1 MPSSTPDLPHPPHV
15 PESAG
20 PARPARLPRLA
31 ELPQLSRPS
40 RLPQLPRLPSDE
52 DLVEALL
59 ALAVPFEEVN
69 GLLAARTRL
78 DRDRGLRTFFEEMLH
93 EQAEAVG
100 TLGRPSGL
108 DRDWAAGTAGGEGL
122 ATLLFVALAPLARAH
137 HRALGIPPEVTASTL
152 ADLGRQLAVSR
163 WRGRAGLGNARWLTL
178 HFRGE
183 LFHLG
188 RLQFQRTR
196 VTGADSSAALAGGA
210 PVARA
215 ADASAALGGDADE
228 WSLQLHIPDHCGPL
242 SPAACDRALDRARV
256 FFPRHF
262 PGEPY
267 RSCHIFSWL
276 LDPQLADHLPA
287 ESNIIRFQRRFS
299 PLERPDRPSVPEDT
313 NPLKFV
319 FGDIERPLE
328 SLPRDTVVQRA
339 LVDHLRAGGHWYV
352 RGGRLPLR
360 KVVPSTPS
368 TALPTVGAGTGSMNA
383 DPME

>member
-1 MPSSTPDLPHPPHV
+1 MPSRTPVPPQPPHV
-15 PESAG
+15 PESAP
-20 PARPARLPRLA
+20 PARSV
-31 ELPQLSRPS
+31 QLSQ
-40 RLPQLPRLPSDE
+40 LPQLPQLPSDE

-59 ALAVPFEEVN
+59 GLAVPFEDVN

-78 DRDRGLRTFFEEMLH
+78 DRDRGLRTFFEEMLRT
-93 EQAEAVG
+93 QAEAVG
-100 TLGRPSGL
+100 TIGRPAGL
-108 DRDWAAGTAGGEGL
+108 DRDWAAGTADGEGL

-137 HRALGIPPEVTASTL
+137 HRALGIPAEVTGSTL

-163 WRGRAGLGNARWLTL
+163 WRGRTGLGNARWLTL

-183 LFHLG
+183 LFQLG

-196 VTGADSSAALAGGA
+196 PTG
-210 PVARA
+210 
-215 ADASAALGGDADE
+215 ADASAARAGGADE

-242 SPAACDRALDRARV
+242 SAAACDRALDRARA

-276 LDPQLADHLPA
+276 LDPQLADRLPA

-299 PLERPDRPSVPEDT
+299 PLERPDLPDLPSGPEDS

-328 SLPRDTVVQRA
+328 SLPRDTVLQRA

-352 RGGRLPLR
+352 RGGRLPL
-360 KVVPSTPS
+360 
-368 TALPTVGAGTGSMNA
+368 
-383 DPME
+383 E

>member
-1 MPSSTPDLPHPPHV
+1 MPSRTPDLPHPPHV

-20 PARPARLPRLA
+20 PARAARLPLLPALQQPPQPLRL
-31 ELPQLSRPS
+31 P
-40 RLPQLPRLPSDE
+40 RLPQLPADE
-52 DLVEALL
+52 ELVEALL
-59 ALAVPFEEVN
+59 GLAVPFEEVN

-78 DRDRGLRTFFEEMLH
+78 DRDRGLRTFFEEMLRT
-93 EQAEAVG
+93 QAEAVG
-100 TLGRPSGL
+100 TLGQPAGL

-122 ATLLFVALAPLARAH
+122 GTLLFVALAPLARAH
-137 HRALGIPPEVTASTL
+137 HRALGIPAEVTGPTL

-163 WRGRAGLGNARWLTL
+163 WRGRPGLGNARWLTL

-183 LFHLG
+183 LFQLG

-196 VTGADSSAALAGGA
+196 PTG
-210 PVARA
+210 
-215 ADASAALGGDADE
+215 ADASAARAGGADE

-242 SPAACDRALDRARV
+242 SPAACDRALDRARA

-360 KVVPSTPS
+360 TAVPIVVPAGVP
-368 TALPTVGAGTGSMNA
+368 AVGQAP
-383 DPME
+383 DR

>member
-1 MPSSTPDLPHPPHV
+1 MPSRTPDLPYPPNAS
-15 PESAG
+15 ES
-20 PARPARLPRLA
+20 ARLPRPA
-31 ELPQLSRPS
+31 QL
-40 RLPQLPRLPSDE
+40 QQLPSDE
-52 DLVEALL
+52 ELVEALL
-59 ALAVPFEEVN
+59 RLAVPFEEVN
-69 GLLAARTRL
+69 GLLATRTRL
-78 DRDRGLRTFFEEMLH
+78 DRDRGLRTFFEEMLRA
-93 EQAEAVG
+93 QAAAVG
-100 TLGRPSGL
+100 TLGQPAGL
-108 DRDWAAGTAGGEGL
+108 DRDWAAGTAGGAGL

-137 HRALGIPPEVTASTL
+137 HRALGIPAEVTGSTL

-163 WRGRAGLGNARWLTL
+163 WRGRSGLGNARWLTL

-183 LFHLG
+183 LFQLG

-196 VTGADSSAALAGGA
+196 PGVDTPAAGAGGA
-210 PVARA
+210 
-215 ADASAALGGDADE
+215 DG

-276 LDPQLADHLPA
+276 LDPQLADHLPT

-299 PLERPDRPSVPEDT
+299 PLERPDRPSAPEDT

-319 FGDIERPLE
+319 FGDVERPLE
-328 SLPRDTVVQRA
+328 SLPRDTAVQRA

-352 RGGRLPLR
+352 RGGRLPLPTG
-360 KVVPSTPS
+360 VP
-368 TALPTVGAGTGSMNA
+368 AVGQAVAPAVAPAVGQAVGQA
-383 DPME
+383 PDR

>member
-1 MPSSTPDLPHPPHV
+1 MPSRTPDLPHPPHV

-20 PARPARLPRLA
+20 PARPARPPQ
-31 ELPQLSRPS
+31 LPQLPH
-40 RLPQLPRLPSDE
+40 LPRLPSDE
-52 DLVEALL
+52 DLVDALL

-78 DRDRGLRTFFEEMLH
+78 HRDRGLRTFFEEMLRT
-93 EQAEAVG
+93 QAAAVG
-100 TLGRPSGL
+100 TLGQPAGL
-108 DRDWAAGTAGGEGL
+108 ERDWAAGTAGGEGL
-122 ATLLFVALAPLARAH
+122 AALLFVALAPLARAH
-137 HRALGIPPEVTASTL
+137 HRALGIPAEVTASTL

-183 LFHLG
+183 LFQLG

-196 VTGADSSAALAGGA
+196 LRGGDSPAARTPDASAVLAADAEA
-210 PVARA
+210 ARA
-215 ADASAALGGDADE
+215 AGVEG

-242 SPAACDRALDRARV
+242 SPAACDRALERARA

-267 RSCHIFSWL
+267 RGCHIFSWL

-299 PLERPDRPSVPEDT
+299 PLERPDRPPVPEDT

-319 FGDIERPLE
+319 FGDIDRPLD
-328 SLPRDTVVQRA
+328 SLPRDTVVQRV

-352 RGGRLPLR
+352 RGGRLPLGTAAPG
-360 KVVPSTPS
+360 VPLAAPS
-368 TALPTVGAGTGSMNA
+368 AAPPAVPPAVEPAA
-383 DPME
+383 DR

>member
-1 MPSSTPDLPHPPHV
+1 MPSRTPDLPYPPNAS
-15 PESAG
+15 ES
-20 PARPARLPRLA
+20 ARLPRLD
-31 ELPQLSRPS
+31 QLQQ
-40 RLPQLPRLPSDE
+40 LGQLQQLPSLPSDE
-52 DLVEALL
+52 ELVEALRG
-59 ALAVPFEEVN
+59 LAVPFEEVN

-78 DRDRGLRTFFEEMLH
+78 DRDRGLRTFFEEMLRT
-93 EQAEAVG
+93 QAAAVG
-100 TLGRPSGL
+100 TLGQPAGL
-108 DRDWAAGTAGGEGL
+108 DRDWAAGTAGGAGL

-137 HRALGIPPEVTASTL
+137 HRSLGIPAEVTGSTL

-163 WRGRAGLGNARWLTL
+163 WRGRSGLGNARWLTL

-183 LFHLG
+183 LFQLG

-196 VTGADSSAALAGGA
+196 LAGADIPATGAGGA
-210 PVARA
+210 
-215 ADASAALGGDADE
+215 DA

-287 ESNIIRFQRRFS
+287 GSNIVRFQRRFS
-299 PLERPDRPSVPEDT
+299 PLEQPDRPTVPEDT

-319 FGDIERPLE
+319 FGDVDRPLD
-328 SLPRDTVVQRA
+328 SLPRDTAVQRA

-352 RGGRLPLR
+352 RGGRLPFPA
-360 KVVPSTPS
+360 VGSVNGD
-368 TALPTVGAGTGSMNA
+368 PTNDHS
-383 DPME
+383 DK

>member
-1 MPSSTPDLPHPPHV
+1 MPSRTPDLPYPPNAS
-15 PESAG
+15 ES
-20 PARPARLPRLA
+20 ARLPRL
-31 ELPQLSRPS
+31 EQFQQLAS
-40 RLPQLPRLPSDE
+40 LPQLPPLPSDE
-52 DLVEALL
+52 ELVEALRG
-59 ALAVPFEEVN
+59 LAVPFEEVN

-78 DRDRGLRTFFEEMLH
+78 DRDRGLRTFFEEMLRT
-93 EQAEAVG
+93 QAAAVG
-100 TLGRPSGL
+100 TLGQPAGL
-108 DRDWAAGTAGGEGL
+108 DRDWAAGTAGGAGL

-137 HRALGIPPEVTASTL
+137 HRALGIPAEVTGSTL

-163 WRGRAGLGNARWLTL
+163 WRGRSGLGNARWLTL

-183 LFHLG
+183 LFQLG

-196 VTGADSSAALAGGA
+196 LAAADIPATGTGGADA
-210 PVARA
+210 
-215 ADASAALGGDADE
+215 

-242 SPAACDRALDRARV
+242 SPAACDRALDRARE

-287 ESNIIRFQRRFS
+287 GSNIVRFQRRFS
-299 PLERPDRPSVPEDT
+299 PLEQPDRPSVPEDT

-319 FGDIERPLE
+319 FGDVERPLD
-328 SLPRDTVVQRA
+328 SLPRDTAVQRA

-352 RGGRLPLR
+352 RGGRLPFPAG
-360 KVVPSTPS
+360 VTAGAPAVHPAVGQTP
-368 TALPTVGAGTGSMNA
+368 
-383 DPME
+383 DR

>member
-1 MPSSTPDLPHPPHV
+1 M
-15 PESAG
+15 
-20 PARPARLPRLA
+20 
-31 ELPQLSRPS
+31 
-40 RLPQLPRLPSDE
+40 
-52 DLVEALL
+52 VEALL

-78 DRDRGLRTFFEEMLH
+78 DRDRGLRTFFEEMLRT
-93 EQAEAVG
+93 QAAAVG
-100 TLGRPSGL
+100 TLGQPAGL

-137 HRALGIPPEVTASTL
+137 HRALGIPAEVTGSTL

-163 WRGRAGLGNARWLTL
+163 WRGRSGLGNARWLTL

-183 LFHLG
+183 LFQLG

-196 VTGADSSAALAGGA
+196 ATGADVPA
-210 PVARA
+210 ARA
-215 ADASAALGGDADE
+215 PGADG

-262 PGEPY
+262 PAEPY

-339 LVDHLRAGGHWYV
+339 LVDHLQAGGHWYV

-360 KVVPSTPS
+360 TVLPSV
-368 TALPTVGAGTGSMNA
+368 LPAVGQAP
-383 DPME
+383 DR

>member
-1 MPSSTPDLPHPPHV
+1 MPSRTPDLPHPPHV
-15 PESAG
+15 PGS
-20 PARPARLPRLA
+20 ARPARFLQ
-31 ELPQLSRPS
+31 LPQ
-40 RLPQLPRLPSDE
+40 LPSDE
-52 DLVEALL
+52 DLVEALRG
-59 ALAVPFEEVN
+59 LAVPFEEVN

-78 DRDRGLRTFFEEMLH
+78 DRDRGLRTFFEEMLRT
-93 EQAEAVG
+93 QAEAVG
-100 TLGRPSGL
+100 TLGQPAGL

-137 HRALGIPPEVTASTL
+137 HRALGIPAEVTGSTL

-163 WRGRAGLGNARWLTL
+163 WRGRSGLGNARWLTL

-183 LFHLG
+183 LFQLG

-196 VTGADSSAALAGGA
+196 YTGTDA
-210 PVARA
+210 PAARA
-215 ADASAALGGDADE
+215 GDADG

-256 FFPRHF
+256 FFPRYF

-276 LDPQLADHLPA
+276 LDRQLADHLPA

-299 PLERPDRPSVPEDT
+299 PLERPDLPSGPEDT

-319 FGDIERPLE
+319 FGDIERPLD

-360 KVVPSTPS
+360 TVVPAVEQ
-368 TALPTVGAGTGSMNA
+368 ALVPTVGQAS
-383 DPME
+383 DR

>member
-1 MPSSTPDLPHPPHV
+1 MPSRTPDLPYPPNAS
-15 PESAG
+15 ES
-20 PARPARLPRLA
+20 ARLPRL
-31 ELPQLSRPS
+31 EQFQQLAS
-40 RLPQLPRLPSDE
+40 LPQLPPLPSDE
-52 DLVEALL
+52 ELVEALRG
-59 ALAVPFEEVN
+59 LAVPFEEVN

-78 DRDRGLRTFFEEMLH
+78 DRDRGLRTFFEEMLRT
-93 EQAEAVG
+93 QAAAVG
-100 TLGRPSGL
+100 TLGQPAGL
-108 DRDWAAGTAGGEGL
+108 DRDWAAGTAGGAGL

-137 HRALGIPPEVTASTL
+137 HRALGIPAEVTGSTL

-163 WRGRAGLGNARWLTL
+163 WRGRSGLGNARWLTL

-183 LFHLG
+183 LFQLG

-196 VTGADSSAALAGGA
+196 LAAEDIPATGTGGADA
-210 PVARA
+210 
-215 ADASAALGGDADE
+215 

-242 SPAACDRALDRARV
+242 SPAACDRALDRARE

-287 ESNIIRFQRRFS
+287 GSNIVRFQRRFS

-319 FGDIERPLE
+319 FGDVERPLD
-328 SLPRDTVVQRA
+328 SLPRDTAVQRA

-352 RGGRLPLR
+352 RGGRLPFPAG
-360 KVVPSTPS
+360 VTAGVTAVHPAVGQTP
-368 TALPTVGAGTGSMNA
+368 
-383 DPME
+383 DR

>member
-1 MPSSTPDLPHPPHV
+1 MQLSQLPKLPEPP
-15 PESAG
+15 
-20 PARPARLPRLA
+20 
-31 ELPQLSRPS
+31 ELPE
-40 RLPQLPRLPSDE
+40 LPSDE

-59 ALAVPFEEVN
+59 GLAVPFEEVN
-69 GLLAARTRL
+69 GLLSARTRL
-78 DRDRGLRTFFEEMLH
+78 DRDRGLRTFFEEMLRT
-93 EQAEAVG
+93 QAEAVG
-100 TLGRPSGL
+100 TLGRPAGL
-108 DRDWAAGTAGGEGL
+108 DRDWAAWTAGGEGL

-137 HRALGIPPEVTASTL
+137 HRALGIPAEVTGSTL

-163 WRGRAGLGNARWLTL
+163 WRGRTGLGNARWLTL

-183 LFHLG
+183 LFQLG

-196 VTGADSSAALAGGA
+196 PTGADAPAARAGGA
-210 PVARA
+210 
-215 ADASAALGGDADE
+215 DG

-242 SPAACDRALDRARV
+242 SPAACDRALDRARA

-276 LDPQLADHLPA
+276 LDPQLADRLPA
-287 ESNIIRFQRRFS
+287 ESNIVRFQRRFS
-299 PLERPDRPSVPEDT
+299 PLERPDLPNLPDLPSAPEDS

-328 SLPRDTVVQRA
+328 SLPRDTVLQRA

-352 RGGRLPLR
+352 RGGRLPL
-360 KVVPSTPS
+360 
-368 TALPTVGAGTGSMNA
+368 
-383 DPME
+383 E